1 MNHRLTVTAAAAT
14 VLASV
19 SVFPLISRAGWFW
32 AGMGAVIVVAAVG
45 TLTRLRPLPVI
56 VCFLAALAGLFIY
69 LNVLFAGPQSF
80 HWLIP
85 TRASV
90 NHLLLMVRLAN
101 SETSRYAPPVPATN
115 ELTLVAAAGIGFI
128 AAVTDLLAVRLRRP
142 ALAGLPL
149 LVLFCVPL
157 TTIAHPGWV
166 GQVLVFSLGVAGYLA
181 LLAAEG
187 RERVRLWGRVVH
199 TWPGQREPT
208 GPDTRQL
215 SAAGRRVGFAAV
227 ALALCVPLILPGV
240 RHSHRLF
247 PGSGGAGG
255 NGYAGSLSLPDPL
268 DQMNQLLREPH
279 REVILAYH
287 TNDSATPPYLQ
298 VYVLGRLSTSAWT
311 LAPPSNDTVVGSG
324 RLPAVPGLARTTP
337 ALTIRETITLAP
349 TLSGGSNV
357 LSYLPLPYAPRS
369 VTVPGDWRVERNTL
383 SIFTTTTALTG
394 LRYTVSSSDVEPSP
408 QQLRLAP
415 APPAAEQGYLKVP
428 QPFKQLLP
436 LARRVTTGQATA
448 YGRAVALQQWFTKP
462 GNFTYALTPSL
473 PPDAS
478 ALVNFVTKSRR
489 GYCQQ
494 FAFAM
499 AVMARLVGIP
509 SRVVVGYTQGVYQG
523 NGTWEVRASDAHAW
537 PELYFAGAG
546 WLRFEPTPT
555 GAQGQTGQATASAP
569 AYSFPPAGSI
579 APAPQPTSSTL
590 APGTQP
596 SALPAGRKPPPKL
609 RVIGGSGGGQ
619 SRSSSAPLSAALIVL
634 AVLGV
639 AAVTPFAVRFFTR
652 RRRWF
657 RAADDAGRAHA
668 AWLEFRDDLTDHRI
682 ASRASESPR
691 ALAGRLGASLGFTA
705 AERQALGRIA
715 LAEERARYAR
725 APLASAQLHSDV
737 ATVRRAMGKA
747 CRLPVRCAAVAL
759 PASALAPA
767 RTAVTNLL
775 DVFGWMDVASSGLRQ
790 RGGRAARSW
799 RA

>member
-1 MNHRLTVTAAAAT
+1 VNHRLTVTAAAAA

-19 SVFPLISRAGWFW
+19 SLFTLISRAGWFW

-56 VCFLAALAGLFIY
+56 VCFLAALAGLFLY

-90 NHLLLMVRLAN
+90 DHLLLMVRLAN
-101 SETSRYAPPVPATN
+101 SETARYSPPVPATN
-115 ELTLVAAAGIGFI
+115 EIAMLAAAGIGII

-166 GQVLVFSLGVAGYLA
+166 SEVLVFSLGIAGYLA
-181 LLAAEG
+181 LLSAEG

-199 TWPGQREPT
+199 TWPGQRELR

-215 SAAGRRVGFAAV
+215 TAAGRRIGFAAV

-279 REVILAYH
+279 RQAILAYH

-311 LAPPSNDTVVGSG
+311 LAPPSNDTAVGDG
-324 RLPAVPGLARTTP
+324 RLPAVPGLARATP
-337 ALTIRETITLAP
+337 ALTVRETITLDS

-369 VTVPGDWRVERNTL
+369 VTVRGDWRVERNTL
-383 SIFTTTTALTG
+383 SLFTTTTALAG
-394 LRYTVSSSDVEPSP
+394 LRYSVTSSDVEPSP
-408 QQLRLAP
+408 QQLRQAP
-415 APPAAEQGYLKVP
+415 APPAAERGYLTVP
-428 QPFKQLLP
+428 QPFERLLP
-436 LARRVTTGQATA
+436 LARRVTAGQGTA

-473 PPDAS
+473 PPDAN
-478 ALVNFVTKSRR
+478 ALINFVTKSRR

-499 AVMARLVGIP
+499 AVMARLLGIP

-523 NGTWEVRASDAHAW
+523 NGIWEVRTSDAHAW
-537 PELYFAGAG
+537 PELYFAPAG

-555 GAQGQTGQATASAP
+555 GSPGQATASAP
-569 AYSFPPAGSI
+569 AYSFPPAGST

-609 RVIGGSGGGQ
+609 RVIGGSGRGQ
-619 SRSSSAPLSAALIVL
+619 SGSASAPLSAALIIL

-705 AERQALGRIA
+705 AEREALERIA

-725 APLASAQLHSDV
+725 MPLASAQLHSDV

-747 CRLPVRCAAVAL
+747 SRLPARCAAVAL

-767 RTAVTNLL
+767 RTAITNML

>member
-1 MNHRLTVTAAAAT
+1 VNHRLTVTAAAAA

-19 SVFPLISRAGWFW
+19 SLFTLISRAGWFW

-56 VCFLAALAGLFIY
+56 VCFLAALAGLFLY

-90 NHLLLMVRLAN
+90 DHLLLMVRLAN
-101 SETSRYAPPVPATN
+101 SETARYSPPVPATN
-115 ELTLVAAAGIGFI
+115 EIAMLAAAGIGII

-166 GQVLVFSLGVAGYLA
+166 SEVLVFSLGIAGYLA
-181 LLAAEG
+181 LLSAEG

-199 TWPGQREPT
+199 TWPGQRELR

-215 SAAGRRVGFAAV
+215 TAAGRRIGFAAV

-279 REVILAYH
+279 RQAILAYH

-311 LAPPSNDTVVGSG
+311 LAPPSNDTAVGDG
-324 RLPAVPGLARTTP
+324 RLPAVPGLARATP
-337 ALTIRETITLAP
+337 ALTVRETITLDS

-369 VTVPGDWRVERNTL
+369 VTVRGDWRVERNTL
-383 SIFTTTTALTG
+383 SLFTTTTALAG
-394 LRYTVSSSDVEPSP
+394 LRYSVTSSDVEPSP
-408 QQLRLAP
+408 QQLRQAP
-415 APPAAEQGYLKVP
+415 APPAAERGYLTVP
-428 QPFKQLLP
+428 QPFERLLP
-436 LARRVTTGQATA
+436 LARRVTAGQGTA
-448 YGRAVALQQWFTKP
+448 YGRAVALQQWFTKA

-473 PPDAS
+473 PPDAN
-478 ALVNFVTKSRR
+478 ALINFVTKSRR

-499 AVMARLVGIP
+499 AVMARLLGIP

-523 NGTWEVRASDAHAW
+523 NGIWEVRTSDAHAW

-555 GAQGQTGQATASAP
+555 GSPGQATASAP
-569 AYSFPPAGSI
+569 AYSFPPAGST

-609 RVIGGSGGGQ
+609 RVIGGSGRGQ
-619 SRSSSAPLSAALIVL
+619 SGSASAPLSAALIIL

-705 AERQALGRIA
+705 AEREALERIA

-725 APLASAQLHSDV
+725 MPLASAQLHSDV

-747 CRLPVRCAAVAL
+747 SRLPARCAAVAL

-767 RTAVTNLL
+767 RTAITNML